1 MTFQLGEILESVS
14 FVSQDHFD
22 IRTVTMG
29 LSLREC
35 QGASDHLIANC
46 VYDHIMRSAE
56 SLVPQVEK
64 VSQRFNVPVANKR
77 ISLTPV
83 ALLCDGRSIS
93 TPVKIAKAIDRA
105 ANQLGLDFI
114 GGYSAIV
121 DRGISPGER
130 NLIDSLPEALSI
142 TQRLCSSFN
151 VATTRSGL
159 NMDAISLI
167 AKRMLEL
174 ANATSKRDAIGCAK
188 LVVFAN
194 AVEDNPFMAGAF
206 HGISMG
212 ERCISVG
219 ISGPGVV
226 AQALR
231 DAGPELN
238 LQELAETIKKTSFK
252 MTRVGELFLQ
262 ECSKALNAEK
272 GIIDVSLAPTPLPG
286 DSVGEVLELV
296 GLERVGAH
304 GTTLALALVNDA
316 IKKGGMMAA
325 SRIGGMSGA
334 FIPVSED
341 ANMIQSAELGH
352 LSLAKLEALTCVC
365 SVGLDMIAIPG
376 DIPISTL
383 AAIIADEAA
392 LGMVNAKTTG
402 VRIIPV
408 PGKKAG
414 EWARFGGL
422 LGETPILPVSTLSS
436 EGLFRRGGFVPTP
449 CQGFRN

>member
-1 MTFQLGEILESVS
+1 MTFQLGEVLESIS

-35 QGASDHLIANC
+35 QGASDHKIANC
-46 VYDHIMRSAE
+46 VYDHIMKSAD
-56 SLVPQVEK
+56 SLVKEVEK
-64 VSQRFNVPVANKR
+64 ISQRFNVPVANKR
-77 ISLTPV
+77 VALTPV
-83 ALLCDGRSIS
+83 SILCDGRNAS
-93 TPVKIAKAIDRA
+93 TPIKIARAIDLA
-105 ANQLGLDFI
+105 ADQLGLDFI
-114 GGYSAIV
+114 GGFSAIV
-121 DRGISPGER
+121 DRGITPGER
-130 NLIDSLPEALSI
+130 NLINSLPEALG
-142 TQRLCSSFN
+142 TTKRLCSSFN
-151 VATTRSGL
+151 VASTRSGL
-159 NMDAISLI
+159 NMDAINLI
-167 AKRMLEL
+167 AERMLEL
-174 ANATSKRDAIGCAK
+174 AEATKHEDAIGCAK
-188 LVVFAN
+188 IVVFAN

-206 HGISMG
+206 HGVSMG
-212 ERCISVG
+212 DRCISVG

-231 DAGPELN
+231 EAGPQKK
-238 LQELAETIKKTSFK
+238 LQELAEVIKKTSFK
-252 MTRVGELFLQ
+252 MTRVGELFLG
-262 ECSKALNAEK
+262 ECSKALNAER
-272 GIIDVSLAPTPLPG
+272 GIIDVSLAPTPQPG

-296 GLERVGAH
+296 GLEHVGAH

-325 SRIGGMSGA
+325 SRVGGMSGA

-341 ANMIQSAELGH
+341 ASMITAAKLGH

-376 DIPISTL
+376 DIPTSTL

-392 LGMVNAKTTG
+392 LGMVNSKTTG

-408 PGKKAG
+408 PGKQAG
-414 EWARFGGL
+414 DWAHFGGL
-422 LGETPILPVSTLSS
+422 LGEAPVMPISTLSS
-436 EGLFRRGGFVPTP
+436 EVLFNRGGFVPTP

>member
-1 MTFQLGEILESVS
+1 MTFQLGEILESIS
-14 FVSQDHFD
+14 FVTQDHFD

-35 QGASDHLIANC
+35 QGASDHQIANC

-56 SLVPQVEK
+56 SLVPEVDK

-77 ISLTPV
+77 IALTPV
-83 ALLCDGRSIS
+83 AILCDGRNASI
-93 TPVKIAKAIDRA
+93 PLKIAKAIDRSA
-105 ANQLGLDFI
+105 EQLGLDFI

-121 DRGISPGER
+121 DRGITPGER
-130 NLIDSLPEALSI
+130 HLIESLPEALSC
-142 TQRLCSSFN
+142 TKRLCSSFN
-151 VATTRSGL
+151 VASTRSGL
-159 NMDAISLI
+159 NMDAIYLI
-167 AKRMLEL
+167 AQKMLEL
-174 ANATSKRDAIGCAK
+174 ANATRQEDAIGCAK
-188 LVVFAN
+188 LVVFSN

-231 DAGPELN
+231 DAGPNLN
-238 LQELAETIKKTSFK
+238 LQEVAEVVKKTSFK
-252 MTRVGELFLQ
+252 MTRVGELFLG
-262 ECSKALNAEK
+262 ECSKSLNAEK

-286 DSVGEVLELV
+286 DSVGEVLELI

-304 GTTLALALVNDA
+304 GTTVALALMNDA

-325 SRIGGMSGA
+325 SRVGGMSGA

-376 DIPISTL
+376 DIPTSTL

-392 LGMVNAKTTG
+392 LGMVNSKTTG

-422 LGETPILPVSTLSS
+422 LGETPILPVSKLSS
-436 EGLFRRGGFVPTP
+436 DGIFKRGGFVPTP

>member
-1 MTFQLGEILESVS
+1 MAFQLGEVLESIS

-35 QGASDHLIANC
+35 QGASDHNIANC
-46 VYDHIMRSAE
+46 VYEHIMRSADN
-56 SLVPQVEK
+56 LVSEVEK
-64 VSQRFNVPVANKR
+64 VSQKFNVPVANKR
-77 ISLTPV
+77 VALTPV
-83 ALLCDGRSIS
+83 SILCDGRNAM

-105 ANQLGLDFI
+105 AHQLGLDFI

-121 DRGISPGER
+121 DRGITPGER
-130 NLIDSLPEALSI
+130 HLIDSLPEALAS
-142 TQRLCSSFN
+142 TKRLCGSFN
-151 VATTRSGL
+151 VASTRSGL
-159 NMDAISLI
+159 NMDAINLI
-167 AKRMLEL
+167 AQRMLEL
-174 ANATSKRDAIGCAK
+174 AQLTRNEDAIGCAK

-206 HGISMG
+206 HGLSMG

-231 DAGPELN
+231 EAGSKKTLH
-238 LQELAETIKKTSFK
+238 ELAEIIKKTSFK
-252 MTRVGELFLQ
+252 MTRVGELFLG
-262 ECSKALNAEK
+262 ECSKALKAER
-272 GIIDVSLAPTPLPG
+272 GIIDVSLAPTPQPG
-286 DSVGEVLELV
+286 DSVGEVLELI

-304 GTTLALALVNDA
+304 GTTVALALVNDA

-325 SRIGGMSGA
+325 SRVGGMSGA

-341 ANMIQSAELGH
+341 ASMIASASLGH

-376 DIPISTL
+376 DIPVSTL

-392 LGMVNAKTTG
+392 LGMVNSKTTG
-402 VRIIPV
+402 VRVIPV

-414 EWARFGGL
+414 DWAYFGGL
-422 LGETPILPVSTLSS
+422 LGEAPIMPVSDLCSETLSS
-436 EGLFRRGGFVPTP
+436 RGGFVPTP